1 MSSSNVETR
10 SAELA
15 PEARSDIEDRI
26 LDAAERTLQLA
37 HARRPAVAEIA
48 RQVGVSRPTIYR
60 YFTDIDAVIRALW
73 DREIRRV
80 LATVPRAGNDRG
92 ALVRQVVEL
101 ADRISTHQTLSR
113 TFSTEAPLIAHY
125 IVDRLGTGQLVLLQT
140 LADAIRAI
148 QPAGTIRPGDP
159 DELAAMTLLVA
170 QSAVQSRSMIA
181 AHLPGDAWRRE
192 LTHALN
198 GYLQP

>member
-15 PEARSDIEDRI
+15 PEARSDIVDRI